1 MIFIEQKRAK
11 LRLSEHPATHTSP
24 TDLKSYFDTLAFKIN
39 AKSHQN
45 QKGRSLWRVKPILSP
60 VVLNY
65 S

>member
-11 LRLSEHPATHTSP
+11 LRLIEHPTTHTIL
-24 TDLKSYFDTLAFKIN
+24 DNIKSHFDTLAFKIN
-39 AKSHQN
+39 AKSQQN
-45 QKGRSLWRVKPILSP
+45 QKGRSLWRVKPSLSP